1 MTDVDVKILQ
11 EKGISEEKFEEQLSR
26 FRNGF
31 PFMKVECPA
40 VAPETVSVL
49 DDSEKTECIDV
60 WRDYLK
66 LDKTIMK
73 FVPASGAASRMF
85 KSLFEFQD
93 RGKNELT
100 SDDERRF
107 FDCLE
112 NFAFL
117 EALNAKC
124 RRNEG
129 LDAIALR
136 ERGRYLDIVN
146 NLLGKKGLN
155 YGSLPKGLLMFHAYE
170 DGART
175 PFEEHFVESAMYAKN
190 KKGEVNLHFTVSPEH
205 LPFFES
211 LLRNKVE
218 NLSFKYGATFNVG
231 FSVQKPSTD
240 TVAVD
245 EANEP
250 LRNSDGSLL
259 FRPGGHGA
267 LIENL
272 NAIDADIV
280 FIKNIDNVLPDVY
293 KQPTVE
299 YKVILAGLLVKY
311 QKTIFEYQNALDNNS
326 SLSDDLIQKM
336 LDFCQKKLCITNK
349 FNLMETKA
357 DKIAYLKMV
366 LNRPLRIC
374 GMVKNEGE
382 PGGGPYLCQN
392 PNGTIS
398 SQILESSQFDKNN
411 EHQMEIFNGATH
423 FNPVDLV
430 CGIRNYKNEKYDLT
444 KFVDPNTGFIS
455 LKSKNGKALKA
466 LELPGLWNGAMS
478 DWNTIFVEVP
488 IETFSPVKVVTD
500 LLRSEHQSIP
510 QREAI

>member
-205 LPFFES
+205 LSFFES

-311 QKTIFEYQNALDNNS
+311 QKIIFEYQNALDNNS

-510 QREAI
+510 QKEAI